1 VTETSDKMKSLIF
14 VYNAN
19 SGIFNSISDTAHKII
34 SPSTYQ
40 CNLCK
45 ITYGIVNEK
54 DEWKSFI
61 SNLPYKTN
69 FLHKKEF
76 NKKYPNVKEKLPVI
90 FENSKGK
97 LRLVISSDEINK
109 CKDINDLKKLILSKL
124 KKLS

>member
-1 VTETSDKMKSLIF
+1 MTETSDKMKSLIF